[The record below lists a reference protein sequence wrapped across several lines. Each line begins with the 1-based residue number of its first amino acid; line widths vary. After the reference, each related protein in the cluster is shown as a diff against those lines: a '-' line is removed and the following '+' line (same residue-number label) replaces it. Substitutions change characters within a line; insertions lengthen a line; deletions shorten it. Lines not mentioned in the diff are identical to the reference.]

1 MIPRA
6 QLNHRLKQV
15 MTNNTNNPNKQV
27 DESNSALREVLHY
40 ITTNPIVAHE
50 TYFSHRHPQPSAP
63 FHREMLLDWYSPEP
77 DIQHIVFRGGAK
89 STLGEEAITMIACTA
104 TAMNIPII
112 GSSQPRA
119 KERLAAIK
127 HELETND
134 LLIKTFGN
142 LIGDT
147 WAETKIVLKN
157 NVAIHALG
165 WDQSM
170 RGIKHFSWRPD
181 FCWIDDI
188 EDEENTSSPEARA
201 KVVRRL
207 TSVVIPAV
215 DAPGRRI
222 RITGTPL
229 DPESLV
235 ENIRRHPDWET
246 RVFPA
251 KYRHPVHKDKW
262 VASWPQRKSLEDLD
276 KLERSFRELGDLN
289 AFEREYMCNAVAEET
304 KRFKEEHM
312 RAEPIVRTYQATYAV
327 YDPARTTNEL
337 SAHTGKFV
345 FSWDRNRIIVWES
358 GGYYWK
364 PDEIVNDLFAVN
376 EKYNPIHIGVEENGL
391 HEFIMQPIR
400 QESMRR
406 GEPLPI
412 KALRAPKGKLN
423 FIQGL
428 QPFFAAGEVIFS
440 PDKASHAEAI
450 KQFKSFPSGKID
462 IPNAAAY
469 ALKMRPGLP
478 MFDNFNDNHIDPLL
492 AISKN
497 SPFFLA
503 VHSELTHTTGVL
515 VQLAAGQY
523 RVLADWIYEGDPG
536 PVLSDIYKAATML
549 VMKPVKVVVP
559 PMHFSNYDT
568 IGLRA
573 AAKSH
578 HITLHK
584 GGDTKKGLEEVRAQL
599 GYLSHGRTAF
609 VISPLATWTLR
620 AFAGGYARKL
630 DKTGFLSEEPEG
642 GPYATLMHGLQSLL
656 SFSNVGTESEG
667 KVYAQT
673 ASGHAYLTA
682 RR

>member
-1 MIPRA
+1 MSSLTPA
-6 QLNHRLKQV
+6 QIEQAQQAE
-15 MTNNTNNPNKQV
+15 T
-27 DESNSALREVLHY
+27 NSALKEVLHY
-40 ITTNPIVAHE
+40 IRTNPVVAHE
-50 TYFSHRHPQPSAP
+50 TFFRHRHPQPSAP
-63 FHREMLLDWYSPEP
+63 FHKEMLLDWYSSEP
-77 DIQHIVFRGGAK
+77 DVQHIVFRGGAK
-89 STLGEEAITMIACTA
+89 STLGEEAIIMIACTA
-104 TAMNIPII
+104 SAMNIPII

-127 HELETND
+127 HELETNE
-134 LLIKTFGN
+134 LLIKTFGD

-147 WAETKIVLKN
+147 WAETKVVLKN

-170 RGIKHFSWRPD
+170 RGIKHFQWRPD

-188 EDEENTSSPEARA
+188 EDEENTGSPEARK
-201 KVVRRL
+201 KVVNRL
-207 TSVVIPAV
+207 VSVVIPAV

-235 ENIRRHPDWET
+235 ENIRKHPDWTT

-251 KYRHPVHKDKW
+251 KYRSPVHGGW
-262 VASWPQRKSLEDLD
+262 VPSWPQRKSIEDLD
-276 KLERSFRELGDLN
+276 KLERSFRELGDIN

-304 KRFKEEHM
+304 KRFKKEHI
-312 RAEPIVRTYQATYAV
+312 RCEPIPRTYQATYAV

-358 GGYYWK
+358 GGYFWK
-364 PDEIVNDLFAVN
+364 PDEIVNDLFEVN
-376 EKYNPIHIGVEENGL
+376 DKYNPIHIGVEENGL

-400 QESMRR
+400 QEAMRR

-428 QPFFAAGEVIFS
+428 QPFFNAGEVIFV
-440 PDKASHAEAI
+440 PDQEAHKEAI
-450 KQFKSFPSGKID
+450 KQFLSFPSGKID

-478 MFDNFNDNHIDPLL
+478 MFDGFNDNHIDAHLSV
-492 AISKN
+492 SKN

-503 VHSELTHTTGVL
+503 VHSTLTHTTGVL
-515 VQLAAGQY
+515 VQLVAGQY
-523 RVLADWIYEGDPG
+523 RILADWIYEGDPG
-536 PVLSDIYKAATML
+536 PVLSDIYKSATML
-549 VMKPVKVVVP
+549 VMKPVKVVCP
-559 PMHFSNYDT
+559 PSHYSNYDT
-568 IGLRA
+568 VGLRA
-573 AAKSH
+573 AARSH
-578 HITLHK
+578 LINLNK
-584 GGDTKKGLEEVRAQL
+584 GGDEKKGLEEIRAQL
-599 GYLSHGRTAF
+599 GHLSHGKPSL

-620 AFAGGYARKL
+620 AFSGGYARKL
-630 DKTGFLSEEPEG
+630 DKTGFLSEEAEE
-642 GPYATLMHGLQSLL
+642 GPYSTLVLGLQSLL
-656 SFSNVGTESEG
+656 SFSNIGTESTG

-673 ASGHAYLTA
+673 ASGHSYLTA

>member
-1 MIPRA
+1 
-6 QLNHRLKQV
+6 
-15 MTNNTNNPNKQV
+15 
-27 DESNSALREVLHY
+27 
-40 ITTNPIVAHE
+40 
-50 TYFSHRHPQPSAP
+50 
-63 FHREMLLDWYSPEP
+63 MLLDWYSPLP
-77 DIQHIVFRGGAK
+77 DVQHIVFRGGAK
-89 STLGEEAITMIACTA
+89 STIGEEAVTMIACTA
-104 TAMNIPII
+104 SAMNIPII

-127 HELETND
+127 HEIENNEY
-134 LLIKTFGN
+134 LLKTFGD
-142 LIGDT
+142 LRGDT

-165 WDQSM
+165 WDQSL
-170 RGIKHFSWRPD
+170 RGIKHINWRPD
-181 FCWIDDI
+181 LCWIDDI
-188 EDEENTSSPEARA
+188 EDEENTVTPEARL

-235 ENIRRHPDWET
+235 ENIRKHPDWET
-246 RVFPA
+246 RVYPA
-251 KYRHPVHKDKW
+251 KYRCPTSNQW
-262 VASWPQRKSLEDLD
+262 LPSWPERKSLEQLD
-276 KLERSFRELGDLN
+276 KLEKSFRELGDIN

-312 RAEPIVRTYQATYAV
+312 RAEPIPRTYQATYAI

-337 SAHTGKFV
+337 SAHTGQV
-345 FSWDRNRIIVWES
+345 VVSWSSNRIIIWES

-364 PDEIVNDLFAVN
+364 PDEIVNDLFRVN

-406 GEPLPI
+406 GTPLPI

-428 QPFFAAGEVIFS
+428 QPFFVAGEVIFV
-440 PDKASHAEAI
+440 PTKEDHAEAI
-450 KQFKSFPSGKID
+450 KQLKSFPSGKID
-462 IPNAAAY
+462 IPNALAY
-469 ALKMRPGLP
+469 ILKMRPGLP
-478 MFDNFNDNHIDPLL
+478 MFDNFQDVHVDPRLL
-492 AISKN
+492 YVKN
-497 SPFFLA
+497 NPFFLA
-503 VHSELTHTTGVL
+503 INSTLSHTTGVL
-515 VQLAAGQY
+515 VQLVHGQY
-523 RVLADWIYEGDPG
+523 RVLFDWIFEGDPG
-536 PVLSDIYKAATML
+536 PVISDIHTAAKLVTMS
-549 VMKPVKVVVP
+549 PVKVVCP
-559 PMHFSNYDT
+559 PNHFSNYDT

-573 AAKSH
+573 AARLH
-578 HITLHK
+578 GITVHK
-584 GGDTKKGLEEVRAQL
+584 GGDVKKGLEDIRAQL
-599 GYLSHGRTAF
+599 GYLSHGKSAF
-609 VISPLATWTLR
+609 VISPHATWTLR

-630 DKTGFLSEEPEG
+630 DKNQFLSEEPED
-642 GPYATLMHGLQSLL
+642 GPYSTLMLGLQSLL
-656 SFSNVGTESEG
+656 SFSNIGTESEG

-673 ASGHAYLTA
+673 ASGHSYLTA